1 MNNYMQT
8 RSAKAERDRKT
19 IFYQLDVSIRVAL
32 DLALVKK
39 GPPVRQGR
47 HLMQPILT
55 ATRMRGTYREPT
67 IGSKIRLSPNQD
79 KSKGQHGGRPGSNM
93 MFHRGFRCIDP
104 NAMNARDKN
113 NLL

>member
-1 MNNYMQT
+1 
-8 RSAKAERDRKT
+8 
-19 IFYQLDVSIRVAL
+19 
-32 DLALVKK
+32 
-39 GPPVRQGR
+39 
-47 HLMQPILT
+47 MQPIPT

-79 KSKGQHGGRPGSNM
+79 KSKGQHGGRPGSKM
-93 MFHRGFRCIDP
+93 MFHRGFRGIDP